1 LAYGFVQGL
10 SPDFG
15 AVFDAKG
22 ITKINAAIYHL
33 GWYRRGLTVYADKA
47 SGTLCEWH
55 AAESK
60 APKVK

>member
-1 LAYGFVQGL
+1 M
-10 SPDFG
+10 
-15 AVFDAKG
+15 FDAKG